1 MTTKSYGFSL
11 IELLVVVAILGIIS
25 AIGIVSYNGYVG
37 ASKKK
42 SAENIMMQ
50 ISLAQSEYYSDND
63 NYFFTKNCNITGR
76 SDPSNEIEKEL
87 LGEADVIV
95 EKIGYEF
102 CVEAFSDGYKIKTE
116 EQETSKPC
124 IMTYTHKSVLYKNT
138 NC

>member
-1 MTTKSYGFSL
+1 MTTRSSGFTL

-63 NYFFTKNCNITGR
+63 NYFLPKLVALQESQIHQMKLKK
-76 SDPSNEIEKEL
+76 SYW
-87 LGEADVIV
+87 A
-95 EKIGYEF
+95 
-102 CVEAFSDGYKIKTE
+102 
-116 EQETSKPC
+116 EQ
-124 IMTYTHKSVLYKNT
+124 M
-138 NC
+138 